1 MRKPAKLV
9 RLRGGSNGFSFS
21 KTPRPLTFLRRKSAA
36 LPRRNHSTHR
46 RFRHQ
51 PHRDNNNNNKRTT
64 SFASPSGES
73 HASKKKRKKNSVKP
87 KRWLV
92 ATKRKSRA
100 QSKSNP
106 TKKIN
111 MSSIRLA
118 ATTYTVD
125 RTWRRPGSSTKSNE
139 TVHENPVKSA
149 RLLPETETND
159 ASSITK
165 PKPKLEI

>member
-64 SFASPSGES
+64 SFASPS
-73 HASKKKRKKNSVKP
+73 AKMLVRNKTATCKNNPDAFNVFQEGDQFEMSWEKFSLGV
-87 KRWLV
+87 L
-92 ATKRKSRA
+92 KSQMAMSFLQR
-100 QSKSNP
+100 SIFYP
-106 TKKIN
+106 LIN
-111 MSSIRLA
+111 LNIYL
-118 ATTYTVD
+118 
-125 RTWRRPGSSTKSNE
+125 
-139 TVHENPVKSA
+139 
-149 RLLPETETND
+149 
-159 ASSITK
+159 
-165 PKPKLEI
+165 